1 MVNLN
6 FIKYGLILLLPTII
20 LFLLGLYIGQKIP
33 DEVDLGKM
41 IIEKLNET
49 MPNPNT
55 QTQQIYNNTILALD
69 IVQWGTL
76 VVGIIFIILGLF
88 VSNSE
93 LKVNI

>member
-1 MVNLN
+1 MANVN

-33 DEVDLGKM
+33 DEIDVGKM

-49 MPNPNT
+49 MSNPNS

-76 VVGIIFIILGLF
+76 IVGIIFILLGLF
-88 VSNSE
+88 TKNSY
-93 LKVNI
+93 